1 MAINTVLLFV
11 DLHQGIEI
19 FFEKEGATEEWR
31 TDFENRLKQ
40 RVKLLSHL
48 MGTTKVIFCER
59 WCPSRVCFDRR
70 CEG

>member
-31 TDFENRLKQ
+31 TDFENR
-40 RVKLLSHL
+40 
-48 MGTTKVIFCER
+48 
-59 WCPSRVCFDRR
+59 D
-70 CEG
+70 